1 MEEVIKPVV
10 KNNPTKVA
18 TKWAL
23 INALTAIIITYAFE
37 LLNIDPNSSLKYLA
51 YIPFI
56 VFLFLTQREFK
67 EQIGGFM
74 TFGEGFSAG
83 FRYALFTGLVM
94 ALFIYLYC
102 AVLSPAFFDKTI
114 ELSRVKMEEQGKMSS
129 EQIDK
134 AMEISKKWGPLFAA
148 FGTAVI
154 YPIFGAIIGLI
165 GAAIFKKER
174 SAYDIIEDATDPTI

>member
-1 MEEVIKPVV
+1 MEEVVIPVA
-10 KNNPTKVA
+10 KNNPTKMA

-23 INALTAIIITYAFE
+23 INALVAIVITYVFE
-37 LLNIDPNSSLKYLA
+37 LFNVDPNSSLKYLT

-56 VFLFLTQREFK
+56 LFLFLSQKEFRD
-67 EQIGGFM
+67 QIGGFM
-74 TFGEGFSAG
+74 TFGEGFSVA

-94 ALFIYLYC
+94 AVFIYLYC
-102 AVLSPAFFDKTI
+102 TVLSPSFFDKAM
-114 ELSRVKMEEQGKMSS
+114 ELSRTKMEEQGKMSS

-148 FGTAVI
+148 FGTAVV

-165 GAAIFKKER
+165 GATIFKKER
-174 SAYDIIEDATDPTI
+174 TDRDIVENATDPTV

>member
-1 MEEVIKPVV
+1 MEEAIKSTV

-37 LLNIDPNSSLKYLA
+37 FLNVDPNSSLKYLA

-56 VFLFLTQREFK
+56 LFLFLTQKEFK
-67 EQIGGFM
+67 EEIGGFI

-102 AVLSPAFFDKTI
+102 AVLSPAFFDKTLEI
-114 ELSRVKMEEQGKMSS
+114 SRTKMEEGGKMTP

-134 AMEISKKWGPLFAA
+134 AMDISKKWGPLFAA

-154 YPIFGAIIGLI
+154 YPLFGAIISLI
-165 GAAIFKKER
+165 GAAIFKRER
-174 SAYDIIEDATDPTI
+174 TAHDIIDDAIDPTV

>member
-10 KNNPTKVA
+10 KNNPTKIA

-23 INALTAIIITYAFE
+23 INALVAIVITYAFE
-37 LLNIDPNSSLKYLA
+37 LFNVDTNSSLKYLS

-56 VFLFLTQREFK
+56 IFLFLTQKEFRD
-67 EQIGGFM
+67 QIGGFM
-74 TFGEGFSAG
+74 TFGEGFSAA

-94 ALFIYLYC
+94 AIFIYLYC
-102 AVLSPAFFDKTI
+102 TVLSPAFFDKTI
-114 ELSRVKMEEQGKMSS
+114 ELSRAKMEEQGKLSS

-148 FGTAVI
+148 FGTAVV

-165 GAAIFKKER
+165 GASIFKKER
-174 SAYDIIEDATDPTI
+174 TANDIIEDAVDPTV